1 LGGGVARI
9 RDALLRFTGG
19 FKAAKA
25 AAKSLT
31 RLERRKMY
39 DAVINYR
46 CQVMCIDDAD
56 NPYVG
61 HANTQRGYHSSD
73 ISDTRTAPLS
83 HGPPKWSV
91 GVFAR
96 HV

>member
-1 LGGGVARI
+1 
-9 RDALLRFTGG
+9 
-19 FKAAKA
+19 
-25 AAKSLT
+25 
-31 RLERRKMY
+31 MY

-61 HANTQRGYHSSD
+61 HANTHTAAITAD

-83 HGPPKWSV
+83 HEWSPCLSASRLMFITPV
-91 GVFAR
+91 SEFECKNLSNDR
-96 HV
+96 